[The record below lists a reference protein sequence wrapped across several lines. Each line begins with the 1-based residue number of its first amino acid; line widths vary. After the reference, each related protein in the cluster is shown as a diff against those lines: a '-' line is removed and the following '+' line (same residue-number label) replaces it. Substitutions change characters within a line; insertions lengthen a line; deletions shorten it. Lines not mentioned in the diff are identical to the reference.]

1 MRVAMLTGGGD
12 CPGLNAVMRAVA
24 RKGERHYGD
33 ELVGFLDGW
42 KGAMDGRHVALGVAE
57 LRGTLPRGGTIIG
70 SSRTNPYKVDGGG
83 EQVKA
88 TLTANG
94 IDALVAIG
102 GEDTLGVAHRLAGEG
117 V

>member
-24 RKGERHYGD
+24 RKGELAHGD

-42 KGAMDGRHVALGVAE
+42 TGVLERRTMPLGVEA

-70 SSRTNPYKVDGGG
+70 SPRPNHSHIDG
-83 EQVKA
+83 VPAPVRKTLKA
-88 TLTANG
+88 PGTAALTA
-94 IDALVAIG
+94 ITRP
-102 GEDTLGVAHRLAGEG
+102 DTPGAATQP
-117 V
+117 